1 MNRAVCGKTQ
11 TARFCMGMDRG
22 KSEQHAEEVRKSD
35 QLNRAEGSR
44 GDSPLQGQGA
54 APLVGFGATPQ
65 PFRGRP
71 VCKTRPTKVQAA
83 KRPCQSLCA
92 PAGAPSSCTFDHS
105 HIVAPDGRDQTVS
118 PQSPKLIK
126 ILIEG
131 LTKQAI
137 GYIIILSEPTTHK
150 ASKDALRTKVGLFLL

>member
-1 MNRAVCGKTQ
+1 MC
-11 TARFCMGMDRG
+11 
-22 KSEQHAEEVRKSD
+22 
-35 QLNRAEGSR
+35 
-44 GDSPLQGQGA
+44 
-54 APLVGFGATPQ
+54 
-65 PFRGRP
+65 
-71 VCKTRPTKVQAA
+71 TR
-83 KRPCQSLCA
+83 RS
-92 PAGAPSSCTFDHS
+92 APSSCFIHCL